1 MLITKLVNLFN
12 FYRKAEITKIFS
24 LTAISTL
31 VKMLAGFIS
40 IKVVAVIVGPSGIA
54 LLGQLS
60 NFSIIIMTLASGG
73 INNGVTKYIAEN
85 KNYPRKIQLFLSTAL
100 QITLVLSLVSGICLI
115 IFSSLL
121 SDLILTEIKYS
132 YVFILFG
139 VTLILYALN
148 KLLMSIINGYK
159 EFNKFVNISIVTS
172 VVGVIFTVGLVWI
185 WKLPGALVSAVTY
198 QSIVFFITVRMVIKS
213 KWFVLENFN
222 SFFSG
227 TVFKKYLSYSMMA
240 FVTAA
245 TVPVA
250 QLIIR
255 GYVITNISTSD
266 AGLWEAMNRI
276 SGMYLLVITSSFGV
290 YYLPRLSEIKDNQE
304 LRKEIFTAYKII
316 LPLITLGFLIIYIFR
331 DLIIQIL
338 FTQEFSPM
346 RDLFAWQ
353 LIGDFFK
360 ISCWLLA
367 FLMVARAMTK
377 LYIFTEIFFSTLF
390 VTLSIVLINKFQIV
404 GIPMAYM
411 INYLISLIFMVVV
424 FREIIFQNSIDQS

>member
-121 SDLILTEIKYS
+121 SDLILTETKYS

-159 EFNKFVNISIVTS
+159 EFNKFVNISI
-172 VVGVIFTVGLVWI
+172 
-185 WKLPGALVSAVTY
+185 
-198 QSIVFFITVRMVIKS
+198 
-213 KWFVLENFN
+213 
-222 SFFSG
+222 
-227 TVFKKYLSYSMMA
+227 
-240 FVTAA
+240 
-245 TVPVA
+245 
-250 QLIIR
+250 
-255 GYVITNISTSD
+255 
-266 AGLWEAMNRI
+266 
-276 SGMYLLVITSSFGV
+276 
-290 YYLPRLSEIKDNQE
+290 
-304 LRKEIFTAYKII
+304 
-316 LPLITLGFLIIYIFR
+316 YI
-331 DLIIQIL
+331 
-338 FTQEFSPM
+338 
-346 RDLFAWQ
+346 
-353 LIGDFFK
+353 
-360 ISCWLLA
+360 
-367 FLMVARAMTK
+367 
-377 LYIFTEIFFSTLF
+377 
-390 VTLSIVLINKFQIV
+390 
-404 GIPMAYM
+404 
-411 INYLISLIFMVVV
+411 
-424 FREIIFQNSIDQS
+424 